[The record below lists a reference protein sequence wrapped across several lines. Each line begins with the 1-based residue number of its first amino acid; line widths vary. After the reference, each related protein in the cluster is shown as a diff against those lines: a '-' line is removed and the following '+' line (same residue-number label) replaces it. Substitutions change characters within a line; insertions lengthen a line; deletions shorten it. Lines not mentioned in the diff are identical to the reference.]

1 MTGAPARPGRRD
13 GAVWS
18 RLLAETGGGMVEV
31 NHDGPQMAR
40 LDPRVSRMRYRME
53 RLMLTP
59 LFRFTLR
66 VGLPV
71 ALCFGGASL
80 WFSTEANREAFNLM
94 VSDVQAAVQ
103 NRPEFQV
110 KLMAVD
116 GASVPVAQCDPGRD
130 PGRFPDQLFR
140 AGPDRDAG
148 PGGGAGRRPLVLDLR
163 IRQSGV
169 LQVDVVE
176 RQPVV
181 LWRAADGLFLLD
193 EEGVTVGPAGSR
205 MEHADLPVIAGDIL
219 RPEDAAL
226 LAARSA
232 TLSDADRRRAEALRL
247 SMREVV
253 SEALALYRAA
263 EPLQGRLRGFERMGA
278 RRWDAVLDRDQRI
291 LLPENGAVR
300 ALEHVTALALAP
312 HVKLLSRDLLAVD
325 LRLPHR
331 PTIRLS
337 DDALQELWRVKAS
350 KAGGD
355 Q

>member
-1 MTGAPARPGRRD
+1 
-13 GAVWS
+13 
-18 RLLAETGGGMVEV
+18 MVEV
-31 NHDGPQMAR
+31 NRDGPQMAR

-66 VGLPV
+66 VGLPF

-94 VSDVQAAVQ
+94 ISDVQAAVH

-116 GASVPVAQCDPGRD
+116 GASVPVAQAIRAEIPVD
-130 PGRFPDQLFR
+130 FPISSFELDLPEMQARVAAL
-140 AGPDRDAG
+140 DAVRS
-148 PGGGAGRRPLVLDLR
+148 ADLR

-219 RPEDAAL
+219 RPEDAGL

>member
-1 MTGAPARPGRRD
+1 
-13 GAVWS
+13 
-18 RLLAETGGGMVEV
+18 MVEV

-66 VGLPV
+66 IGLPF

-94 VSDVQAAVQ
+94 ISDVQAAVH

-116 GASVPVAQCDPGRD
+116 GASVPVAQAIRAEIPVD
-130 PGRFPDQLFR
+130 FPISSFELDLPEMQARVAAL
-140 AGPDRDAG
+140 DAVRS
-148 PGGGAGRRPLVLDLR
+148 ADLR

>member
-1 MTGAPARPGRRD
+1 
-13 GAVWS
+13 
-18 RLLAETGGGMVEV
+18 MVEV

-66 VGLPV
+66 VGLPF

-94 VSDVQAAVQ
+94 ISDVQAAVQ

-116 GASVPVAQCDPGRD
+116 GASVPVAQAIRAEIPVD
-130 PGRFPDQLFR
+130 FPISSFELDLTDMQARVAAL
-140 AGPDRDAG
+140 DAVRS
-148 PGGGAGRRPLVLDLR
+148 ADLR

-205 MEHADLPVIAGDIL
+205 MEHAELPVIAGDIL
-219 RPEDAAL
+219 RPEEAAL

-278 RRWDAVLDRDQRI
+278 RRWDVVLDRDQRI
-291 LLPENGAVR
+291 LLPESGAVR

-337 DDALQELWRVKAS
+337 DDAMQEMWRVKAS

>member
-1 MTGAPARPGRRD
+1 
-13 GAVWS
+13 
-18 RLLAETGGGMVEV
+18 MVEV

-66 VGLPV
+66 VGLPF

-94 VSDVQAAVQ
+94 ISDVQAAVH

-116 GASVPVAQCDPGRD
+116 GASVPVAQAIRAEIPVD
-130 PGRFPDQLFR
+130 FPISSFELDLPEMQARVAAL
-140 AGPDRDAG
+140 DAVRS
-148 PGGGAGRRPLVLDLR
+148 ADLR

>member
-1 MTGAPARPGRRD
+1 
-13 GAVWS
+13 
-18 RLLAETGGGMVEV
+18 MVEV

-116 GASVPVAQCDPGRD
+116 GASVPVAQAIRAEIPVD
-130 PGRFPDQLFR
+130 FPISSFELDLTEMQARVAAL
-140 AGPDRDAG
+140 DAVRS
-148 PGGGAGRRPLVLDLR
+148 ADLR

-205 MEHADLPVIAGDIL
+205 MEHAELPVIAGDIL

-312 HVKLLSRDLLAVD
+312 HVKLLSRDLLSVD